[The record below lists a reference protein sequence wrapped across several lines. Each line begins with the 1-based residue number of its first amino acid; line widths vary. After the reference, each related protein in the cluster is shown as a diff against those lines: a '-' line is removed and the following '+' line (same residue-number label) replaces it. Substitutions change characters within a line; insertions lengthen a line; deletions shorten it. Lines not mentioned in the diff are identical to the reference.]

1 MKDEGESVGKS
12 RVRDALRRRRH
23 VGQNVS
29 VALRAL
35 LFVLQRGRIALPLLT
50 T

>member
-12 RVRDALRRRRH
+12 CVRVALRRRCH
-23 VGQNVS
+23 AGQNVS
-29 VALRAL
+29 VAQRAL
-35 LFVLQRGRIALPLLT
+35 LFVLQLGRIALSLLT